1 MTTKSIKGTGLSR
14 HKAEGRPQSRLKK
27 LYHHIDQYF
36 DLPLAEPPTLPESL
50 VTRTGL
56 SSWPLAA
63 LLIGASFYLVFILAA
78 YLDGFTLNL
87 FQNESWWYS
96 LFFPILTIYLLLMHP
111 LLRRLLAQSIQT
123 YRAMV
128 PDNDRFRRL
137 ETEAYSLHRRREWI
151 AFGLGT
157 LAGWLIINPWG
168 ERLTRAGLY
177 LSQIVYEAIGDMLVF
192 GLLGW
197 HIYSAL
203 TRTKILT
210 TMHSQIQD
218 FNLFK
223 EAPPMRPIFQWA
235 FGVAASL
242 LGAVAV
248 STIFIPRAQLFNP
261 TTILV
266 YIIIGIAATV
276 ALTFSKVPASF
287 LSQFRILRALILFM
301 LVAAI
306 GTIGFHQF
314 ENWDL
319 VDSFYATIITMT
331 TVGYGDFS
339 PATDEGR
346 LFTIFLSLIAVGVG
360 GYAITSIASFVIE
373 GNFHRFIQGKRVD
386 KQIVRM
392 KEHYILCGAGRMG
405 RQIAV
410 EFYKTKVPFVVI
422 EQSPGVLEELLREV
436 EIPYVQ
442 GDATQDD
449 VLRLAGVER
458 ARGLVATLS
467 DDKDNVFITLS
478 ARSLNP
484 NLRII
489 SRVSLEK
496 NRKKL
501 QKAGANVIIS
511 PDEVSGR
518 RMVSEMFHSE
528 VVTLLDEMLRAEE
541 QTGQTLRLEEIHVDD
556 IKVPALV
563 ERLERE
569 ELCISH
575 IGQRTEL
582 MVVAIKRDQLSEG
595 GDPYIYTPRGHTK
608 LHHGDILIVI
618 GTPEQ
623 RIKLQHEVL
632 TPGNLSRWISTIWD

>member
-1 MTTKSIKGTGLSR
+1 MTTKSIKGAELSR
-14 HKAEGRPQSRLKK
+14 RKVEESPKSRLKK
-27 LYHHIDQYF
+27 LYHKIDQYF
-36 DLPLAEPPTLPESL
+36 DIPLADPPTLPESL
-50 VTRTGL
+50 IVRTGI
-56 SSWPLAA
+56 SSWLLAT
-63 LLIGASFYLVFILAA
+63 LLIGSSFYLLFLVTA
-78 YLDGFTLNL
+78 YLDGFIFTL
-87 FQNESWWYS
+87 FQNEHWWNS
-96 LFFPILTIYLLLMHP
+96 LVFPILTIYLLLMYP
-111 LLRRLLAQSIQT
+111 PLRRLLAQSIQT
-123 YRAMV
+123 YRSMV
-128 PDNDRFRRL
+128 PYNDRFRRL
-137 ETEAYSLHRRREWI
+137 ETEAYSLHTRREWI
-151 AFGLGT
+151 AFGLGS
-157 LAGWLIINPWG
+157 LAGWLIIDPWG
-168 ERLTRAGLY
+168 KHTH

-203 TRTKILT
+203 SRTKILT

-223 EAPPMRPIFQWA
+223 EAPPMRPIFHWG
-235 FGVAASL
+235 FGVAGFL
-242 LGAVAV
+242 VGVIV
-248 STIFIPRAQLFNP
+248 VGTIFIPRDQLFNS
-261 TTILV
+261 TTILT
-266 YIIIGIAATV
+266 YIIIGVVTTTV
-276 ALTFSKVPASF
+276 LTFSKVPSSL
-287 LSQFRILRALILFM
+287 LSQFRILRALILFI
-301 LVAAI
+301 LVAAT
-306 GTIGFHQF
+306 GTVGFHQF
-314 ENWDL
+314 EKWNL
-319 VDSFYATIITMT
+319 TDSFYATIITMT

-339 PATDEGR
+339 PETSEGR
-346 LFTIFLSLIAVGVG
+346 MFTVFLSLIAVGVG
-360 GYAITSIASFVIE
+360 GYAITSIASFIIE

-386 KQIVRM
+386 KQILRL
-392 KEHYILCGAGRMG
+392 KDHYILCGAGRMG

-422 EQSPGVLEELLREV
+422 EESLIVLEELLREA

-449 VLRLAGVER
+449 ILRLAGVER
-458 ARGLVATLS
+458 AKGLVAALS

-484 NLRII
+484 NIRLI

-496 NRKKL
+496 NRRKL
-501 QKAGANVIIS
+501 QKAGANVVIS

-556 IKVPALV
+556 IQVPALV
-563 ERLERE
+563 ERLDKE

-582 MVVAIKRDQLSEG
+582 MVVAIKRSQLSAEG
-595 GDPYIYTPRGHTK
+595 APYIYTPRGQTK
-608 LHHGDILIVI
+608 LRRGDILIVI

-623 RIKLQHEVL
+623 RIKLQQEVL
-632 TPGNLSRWISTIWD
+632 TQSNLSRWISTIWD